1 MRRLLLL
8 SGIASSVV
16 YIVADV
22 LGALRYPGYSYLDQT
37 ISELSALGAPTRPF
51 MLAVFGVYP
60 ALLLLF
66 AIGVWLTSNR
76 RPMHLVAGLF
86 AVYALACIPFAPMH
100 TREVL
105 AAGGDTW
112 TDTMHIVMTAL
123 DSLLLLSV
131 ILIGGWTFGRA
142 YRVYSIVTLI
152 VMLAG
157 GAYTSMYGPAVGA
170 NQATP
175 WMGITERI
183 TVYAAM
189 LWIVSFAIVM
199 LAQPMRSR
207 NIPSVRS
214 RASLAAA
221 PS

>member
-22 LGALRYPGYSYLDQT
+22 LGALRYPGYSYVDQT
-37 ISELSALGAPTRPF
+37 ISELSAIGAPSRPL
-51 MLAVFGVYP
+51 MLGLFGIYP

-66 AIGVWLTSNR
+66 AIGVWLTSDR
-76 RPMHLVAGLF
+76 GPLQLIAALF
-86 AVYALACIPFAPMH
+86 ALYALACIPFAPMH

-112 TDTMHIVMTAL
+112 TDTMHLVMTAI
-123 DSLLLLSV
+123 DSLLLMSMIV
-131 ILIGGWTFGRA
+131 IGAWTFGRR
-142 YRVYSIVTLI
+142 YRVYSIATLV
-152 VMLAG
+152 VMLVG
-157 GAYTSMYGPAVGA
+157 GAYTSLYASAVEA
-170 NQATP
+170 NQPTP
-175 WMGITERI
+175 WIGITERV
-183 TVYAAM
+183 TVFAAM
-189 LWIVSFAIVM
+189 LWIVSFAIIM
-199 LAQPMRSR
+199 LAQPTYSR